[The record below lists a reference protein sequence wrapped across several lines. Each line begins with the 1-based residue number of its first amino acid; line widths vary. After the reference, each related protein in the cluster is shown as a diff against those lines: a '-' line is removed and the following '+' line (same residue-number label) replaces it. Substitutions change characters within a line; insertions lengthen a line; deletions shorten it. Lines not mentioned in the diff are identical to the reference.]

1 VIKETV
7 QHNDELNELLSSYR
21 KKRYQIKGKLKKF
34 EEIYKSNDEYIFRE
48 LCFCIL
54 TPQSKAIYCDE
65 AIKELVRSGLLPRG
79 DKSDVRASLRRVR
92 FPNSKASYLITAR
105 KAFKNSRGFD
115 VKSKIDEG
123 NILKT
128 REWFVKNIK
137 GLGYKEA
144 SHFLRNIGLGDNIA
158 ILDIHI
164 LRNLEKYRVIKEIPS
179 LISRKIYLGIENKMR
194 KFSQKI
200 GISLPELDLLF
211 WSNQTGYIFK

>member
-1 VIKETV
+1 M

-21 KKRYQIKGKLKKF
+21 KKRYQIKKKLKEFKDL
-34 EEIYKSNDEYIFRE
+34 YKGKDEHIFRE

-65 AIKELVRSGLLPRG
+65 AIKELVRSGLLSKG
-79 DKSDVRASLRRVR
+79 GKSDIRASLSRVR
-92 FPNSKASYLITAR
+92 FPNSKASYLIAAR

-123 NILKT
+123 NIPKT

-164 LRNLEKYRVIKEIPS
+164 LRNLKRYRVINKIPS
-179 LISRKIYLGIENKMR
+179 SISRKIYLNIENKMR
-194 KFSQKI
+194 VFSQKI

-211 WSNQTGYIFK
+211 WSNQTGFIFK

>member
-1 VIKETV
+1 M
-7 QHNDELNELLSSYR
+7 QHNNELNELLSSYR
-21 KKRYQIKGKLKKF
+21 KKRYQIKKKLKEF
-34 EEIYKSNDEYIFRE
+34 EDLYKGKDEHIFRE

-65 AIKELVRSGLLPRG
+65 AIRKLVRSGLLSKG
-79 DKSDVRASLRRVR
+79 DKSDIKASLRRVR
-92 FPNSKASYLITAR
+92 FPNSKASYLIAAR
-105 KAFKNSRGFD
+105 KVFKNSRGFD

-123 NILKT
+123 NIPKT

-179 LISRKIYLGIENKMR
+179 SISRKIYLDIENKMR
-194 KFSQKI
+194 EFSLKI
-200 GISLPELDLLF
+200 VISLPELDLLL
-211 WSNQTGYIFK
+211 WSNQTGFIFK

>member
-1 VIKETV
+1 M

-21 KKRYQIKGKLKKF
+21 KKRYQIKKKLKEF
-34 EEIYKSNDEYIFRE
+34 EDLYKGKDEHIFRE

-65 AIKELVRSGLLPRG
+65 AIKELIRSGLLLEG
-79 DKSDVRASLRRVR
+79 DKSDIKTSLSRVR
-92 FPNSKASYLITAR
+92 FPNNKASYLIAAR
-105 KAFKNSRGFD
+105 KAFKNSRGFN

-123 NILKT
+123 NIPKT

-164 LRNLEKYRVIKEIPS
+164 LRNLKKYRVIKEIPS
-179 LISRKIYLGIENKMR
+179 SISRKIYLNIENKMR
-194 KFSQKI
+194 VFSQNI
-200 GISLPELDLLF
+200 GIPLPELDLLL
-211 WSNQTGYIFK
+211 WSNQTGFIFK